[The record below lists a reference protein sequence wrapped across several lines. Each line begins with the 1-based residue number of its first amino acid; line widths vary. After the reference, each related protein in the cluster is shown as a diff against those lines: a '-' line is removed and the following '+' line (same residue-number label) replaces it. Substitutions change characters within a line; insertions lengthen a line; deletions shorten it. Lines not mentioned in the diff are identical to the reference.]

1 MAFQLTAEQEM
12 VRLMA
17 RDFARKEL
25 EPIAADRERGEIFP
39 LDVVRKMGEL
49 GLLGMMVPAQY
60 GGAAAGAVSYC
71 LALQEIAYSCASTAV
86 TMSVANLST
95 EPLLKFGNEEQ
106 KREYLVPLASGKTLG
121 CFAVTEPN
129 AGSDPGGLLL
139 KAEDRGDHFLVNG
152 TKVFI
157 THGEYA
163 DVVNLIARTGPDKG
177 NKGLSAFIV
186 EKGTPGFTVGKRED
200 KMGLRASNTVELVFE
215 DCRVPARNLVG
226 KLGQGF
232 KIAMTALDSG
242 RIGIASQAVGIA
254 RACLNEAIGYAR
266 ERKQFGRAI
275 GSFQAIQWMIAD
287 MAAGIE
293 AAQVGAK
300 LGDISFAI
308 ARVATKAG
316 YKINI
321 IPEKAEMSF
330 DCRLLPDTDAR
341 AFVSNLEQMVNDP
354 GITFAVDWPDADPAF
369 APTDG
374 GLFTSIDLFPRVTVR
389 AGTDLELAQSLH
401 REAGEECYIAASLN
415 CPVTHSPEIRT
426 A

>member
-17 RDFARKEL
+17 RDFAKREL
-25 EPIAADRERGEIFP
+25 EPLAAAREKGEIFP

-49 GLLGMMVPAQY
+49 GLLGMMVPSQY

-71 LALQEIAYSCASTAV
+71 LALQEIAYACASTAV

-95 EPLLKFGNEEQ
+95 EPLLKFGDEEQ
-106 KREYLVPLASGKTLG
+106 KQQYLVSLASGRTLG

-129 AGSDPGGLLL
+129 AGSDPGSLLL
-139 KAEDRGDHFLVNG
+139 KAEDKGDHYLING

-177 NKGLSAFIV
+177 NKGLSAFII
-186 EKGTPGFTVGKRED
+186 EKGTPGFSVGKKED

-232 KIAMTALDSG
+232 KIAVTALDSG

-254 RACLNEAIGYAR
+254 RACMQEAIGYAK
-266 ERKQFGRAI
+266 ERKQFGRAV
-275 GSFQAIQWMIAD
+275 GSFQAIQWMISD
-287 MAAGIE
+287 MATGIE
-293 AAQVGAK
+293 AAHLLTLSAADDKDRGVPFTKTASMAK
-300 LGDISFAI
+300 LFASEI
-308 ARVATKAG
+308 ANKTAYQALQIHGG
-316 YKINI
+316 YGYMK
-321 IPEKAEMSF
+321 EFKVE
-330 DCRLLPDTDAR
+330 RLYRDAR
-341 AFVSNLEQMVNDP
+341 A
-354 GITFAVDWPDADPAF
+354 
-369 APTDG
+369 
-374 GLFTSIDLFPRVTVR
+374 TSIYE
-389 AGTDLELAQSLH
+389 GTSEIQRLVIARELLKS
-401 REAGEECYIAASLN
+401 
-415 CPVTHSPEIRT
+415 
-426 A
+426 

>member
-25 EPIAADRERGEIFP
+25 EPIAADREKGEIFP
-39 LDVVRKMGEL
+39 QDVVRKMGEL

-293 AAQVGAK
+293 AAHLLTLSAADDKDHGVPFTKTASMAK
-300 LGDISFAI
+300 LFASEI
-308 ARVATKAG
+308 ANKAAYQALQIHGG
-316 YKINI
+316 YGYMK
-321 IPEKAEMSF
+321 EFKVE
-330 DCRLLPDTDAR
+330 RLYRDAR
-341 AFVSNLEQMVNDP
+341 A
-354 GITFAVDWPDADPAF
+354 
-369 APTDG
+369 
-374 GLFTSIDLFPRVTVR
+374 TSIYE
-389 AGTDLELAQSLH
+389 GTSEIQRLVIARELL
-401 REAGEECYIAASLN
+401 
-415 CPVTHSPEIRT
+415 RT
-426 A
+426 